1 MKRRDFLKTITACT
15 IGWGLSTD
23 ALAGI
28 LKITPT
34 IQPKNQDDHIKD
46 YLHKMK
52 NFNKSHVDDICLD
65 QKKYILLKSLV
76 QRLKRLQ
83 EIVGHGNFQLISLD
97 DALKI
102 TRYYPSVGQFPQ
114 KELDFMEMI
123 FFEDMAHIGFLDK
136 KPVKNLTHKVDRNEV
151 LKIPA
156 TGNYLYRGTPLETY
170 KKIVKDIGEQVIL
183 TSGVRSVIKQF
194 LLFLNKACKSQG
206 NLSLA
211 SRSLAP
217 PGYSFHGIGDFDV
230 GQIGFGEDNF
240 TKSFTTTK
248 VYKKLEELGY
258 TNFRY
263 PQNNFLGVRFE
274 PWHIK
279 INSTG

>member
-1 MKRRDFLKTITACT
+1 MA
-15 IGWGLSTD
+15 WGLNTN

-28 LKITPT
+28 LKITPAV
-34 IQPKNQDDHIKD
+34 QPGNHDDQIKD

-52 NFNKSHVDDICLD
+52 NFSKPHVDDVCLD
-65 QKKYILLKSLV
+65 QEKYLLLKSLV

-83 EIVGHGNFQLISLD
+83 ETAGHGNFCLICLD
-97 DALKI
+97 DALRI
-102 TRYYPSVGQFPQ
+102 ARYHSSVDRFSRL
-114 KELDFMEMI
+114 ELDFMEMI
-123 FFEDMAHIGFLDK
+123 FFEDMTHIGFLGK
-136 KPVKNLTHKVDRNEV
+136 KPVENLTHKVDRRKV
-151 LKIPA
+151 VKIPG
-156 TGNYLYRGTPLETY
+156 TGNYLYKGVPLETY
-170 KKIVKDIGEQVIL
+170 NEIVKDIGEQAIL

-194 LLFLNKACKSQG
+194 LLFLNKAYKSKG

-230 GQIGFGEDNF
+230 GQIGFGKYNF

-248 VYKKLEELGY
+248 VYKNLEKLGY
-258 TNFRY
+258 INFRY
-263 PQNNFLGVRFE
+263 PQNNYLGVRFE

-279 INSTG
+279 TNSTG